1 MQSMPSTSL
10 VMDDLTQGL
19 NEWRNIQDIVRL
31 TFKAFH
37 DVLRTQAEAIKA
49 LERSVETKASR
60 AEMAA
65 SLQQKANTADMAA
78 RLRELETQVATK
90 ADITDMERRA
100 LKTEMD
106 ASMRT
111 QMSDIYGLLRSKA
124 EDAEFKAFKEHAD
137 RQLSGLRADVTRVG
151 SGLEAAR
158 TALDSK
164 AGVAEVTAALA
175 QKADT
180 AEVEDKLRDKV
191 SRKMFQEGLARKTD
205 ISQMDQVEGRLGQ
218 ELADMRALVGR
229 KADATALEEVSSRTE
244 RLRQR
249 VEADSDTT
257 AAALRTISATFDNT
271 LADVRGRLENCTT
284 QVATLHRNVGNY
296 DQSLREVEGAFRD
309 SLSKKADAIEVYR
322 LLDRKADATAVTEAL
337 QHKAS
342 QDTVEAVLSKVDT
355 ALDLTTRLD
364 ALQRDVDTKLS
375 EAKGLYQTI
384 EGLAR
389 VEDVNKALLEVC
401 AELENKAP
409 NNEIARLEKQQ
420 AVINS
425 GFAQNLYMARW
436 LWKSTRTKAGNAV
449 PWEVQAVN
457 TDTDNFVWE
466 EGKATIVTV
475 SPGLYE
481 VSLGFYT
488 ASGASRTKRSPPVIQ
503 VLVNGEVA
511 LTAQNNPN
519 AAAAAAAA
527 GAAGGAGYSYGGA
540 ASPAGKPSPGADRG
554 TSTTG
559 LMSSPVTGMT
569 AWDVLLLPAKAKVAV
584 TYVGEERGEGFLGL
598 RKL

>member
-519 AAAAAAAA
+519 AAAAA

-559 LMSSPVTGMT
+559 LVSSPVTGMT